1 MGRVLGWGCLIQ
13 PHRWKKN
20 HRTARNVESWRLSDS
35 APWIVPFK
43 VFPGTALFSVESQ
56 LGDSLVGRLAWQ
68 VLEPDME
75 MQAHMD
81 AETEG
86 EANGCLVWRPIWV
99 TDNMTYTAC
108 TGLYPKG
115 QEWVL
120 LLGTLPMALKI
131 RVRGLIGTR
140 YPVSL
145 NAVEKLR
152 DIIRFI
158 LITQTSPIRVFEST
172 SFIAKISFATRDSL
186 PGQDRCW
193 NLTWLKLRW
202 IPRLRQRPVG
212 SYWKTHT

>member
-1 MGRVLGWGCLIQ
+1 M
-13 PHRWKKN
+13 
-20 HRTARNVESWRLSDS
+20 
-35 APWIVPFK
+35 
-43 VFPGTALFSVESQ
+43 
-56 LGDSLVGRLAWQ
+56 Q

-120 LLGTLPMALKI
+120 LLGTLTMALRI
-131 RVRGLIGTR
+131 RVKGLIGTR

-145 NAVEKLR
+145 NAVVEKLR

-158 LITQTSPIRVFEST
+158 LITQTSPIRVFEIKSALPLV
-172 SFIAKISFATRDSL
+172 IAYLGGTTGAGTWHDWSWDGYQDWGRGRRVLIRRPIRTRVHTDSWSL
-186 PGQDRCW
+186 V
-193 NLTWLKLRW
+193 LFL
-202 IPRLRQRPVG
+202 
-212 SYWKTHT
+212 